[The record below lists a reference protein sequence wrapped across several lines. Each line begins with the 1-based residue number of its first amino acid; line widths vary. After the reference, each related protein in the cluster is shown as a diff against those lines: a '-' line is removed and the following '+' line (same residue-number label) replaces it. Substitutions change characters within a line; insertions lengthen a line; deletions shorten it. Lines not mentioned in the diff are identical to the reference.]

1 MTSRLSFIFE
11 NYTTIYRIFTSIS
24 KILLKSFP
32 EIIRKSLKQKFKVIF
47 VSGLKADK
55 LNGFVL
61 PSPK

>member
-1 MTSRLSFIFE
+1 M
-11 NYTTIYRIFTSIS
+11 
-24 KILLKSFP
+24 KSFP
-32 EIIRKSLKQKFKVIF
+32 EIIRKSLKQKSKMIF

>member
-1 MTSRLSFIFE
+1 M
-11 NYTTIYRIFTSIS
+11 
-24 KILLKSFP
+24 KSFP